1 MKYYSNLF
9 FVLTILI
16 FSLFMVINP
25 RETVIAASD
34 GAKLW
39 AAAVFPALFPFFV
52 VAELLISLRFVN
64 FLGVLLE
71 PVMRPLF
78 RLPGC
83 SSLVVV
89 MGFTS
94 GFPMGAI
101 LTRKLYDNK
110 MLTGGEAE
118 RLACFTNNCSPLFI
132 IGAVG
137 VGMFNLPWMGYLLA
151 AAHYL
156 SNLIIGFLL
165 RFRPETA
172 SFHPPIPHHLF
183 RAACAELSN
192 YEEAPPATG
201 KLLSDAIRTALSNV
215 MAVGGF
221 IIIFAVIARMLT
233 VWGIMDIL
241 ALILTKLM
249 AVFDLSYPI
258 AYGISTGL
266 FEITIGSRTIA
277 ASQADLLPKILA
289 VSALLA
295 FSGLS
300 IIAQVM
306 SILVQTPVRLSFYLK
321 MRFSQ
326 VIVSIGLTMA
336 GYLALAGHPAI
347 NSMSI
352 PFYKVAYSFDAWTFF
367 IHCMIFGTAATFIL
381 LLISLNLSKD

>member
-1 MKYYSNLF
+1 
-9 FVLTILI
+9 
-16 FSLFMVINP
+16 
-25 RETVIAASD
+25 
-34 GAKLW
+34 
-39 AAAVFPALFPFFV
+39 
-52 VAELLISLRFVN
+52 
-64 FLGVLLE
+64 
-71 PVMRPLF
+71 
-78 RLPGC
+78 
-83 SSLVVV
+83 
-89 MGFTS
+89 
-94 GFPMGAI
+94 
-101 LTRKLYDNK
+101 
-110 MLTGGEAE
+110 
-118 RLACFTNNCSPLFI
+118 
-132 IGAVG
+132 
-137 VGMFNLPWMGYLLA
+137 MFNLPWMGYLLA

-172 SFHPPIPHHLF
+172 IFHPPIPHHLF

-326 VIVSIGLTMA
+326 VIVSIGLTM
-336 GYLALAGHPAI
+336 
-347 NSMSI
+347 
-352 PFYKVAYSFDAWTFF
+352 
-367 IHCMIFGTAATFIL
+367 
-381 LLISLNLSKD
+381 